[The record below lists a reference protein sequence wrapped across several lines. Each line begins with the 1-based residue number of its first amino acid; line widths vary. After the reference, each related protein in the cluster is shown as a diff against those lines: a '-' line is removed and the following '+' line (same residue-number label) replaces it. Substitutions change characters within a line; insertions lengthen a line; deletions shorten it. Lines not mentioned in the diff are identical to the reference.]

1 MRRQTQVPKPTHYSL
16 DLLIPIA
23 RPKFSLCP
31 PPLGSPRFARGTVR
45 GAPVRFPLLA
55 GGTLWWGSSTAVF
68 CELWLGDWY
77 KVWRTSL
84 QQSKM
89 ITFASR

>member
-1 MRRQTQVPKPTHYSL
+1 MRRQTQVPEPAHCPI

-23 RPKFSLCP
+23 RPKFTICP
-31 PPLGSPRFARGTVR
+31 PSFRFPPLREGNRAR
-45 GAPVRFPLLA
+45 VRFPLLA
-55 GGTLWWGSSTAVF
+55 GGTLRRGSSTAVF